1 MIELSAG
8 QRSLLKARA
17 HKLHPVVMIGD
28 SGLTDAVLR
37 AIDASLKSHEL
48 IKVKIASGDRAERER
63 ALGRIC
69 EALDASPVQHIGKIL
84 VLYRETPTLPA
95 TAPAPARAE
104 AAHARPARRGV
115 RASAPQSGPQA
126 KAQKAPTL
134 RRRPG

>member
-17 HKLHPVVMIGD
+17 HNLHPVVMIGD

-63 ALGRIC
+63 ALSRIC
-69 EALDASPVQHIGKIL
+69 EALDVSPVQHIGKIL
-84 VLYRETPTLPA
+84 VLYRENPTLPA
-95 TAPAPARAE
+95 TAPAPVRAE
-104 AAHARPARRGV
+104 AAHAKPARRGV
-115 RASAPQSGPQA
+115 RASAPRSGPQG

-134 RRRPG
+134 RRRLG